1 MPFHPFAVEQFLSE
15 NEQGV
20 DYNFSESG
28 VEPVRLGELLE
39 LAGLQPDALNDV
51 SFHYPQVN
59 GELPLRQRIADLYD
73 GADADHVLV
82 TVGASEANGLIAAT
96 VLEAGDEVV
105 AMAPTYLQFAGN
117 AQNRGVEV
125 KPVPLIEDAGWAL
138 DVDRL
143 TAAIGPA
150 TKVVSV
156 VNPHNPTGSILSEEA
171 MSAIIEAADSVGAW
185 ILADEVYAGAER
197 SRNQPTPSF
206 WGRYERTIAVNSMSK
221 AYGLP
226 GLRCGWVVAPPTMI
240 DALWRRHEYA
250 TISATML
257 SNKLAAIA
265 LEPTVRAQ
273 LIARTRR
280 LIRDGFDLLGDRL
293 AHHPGVFSVVP
304 PEASAMSFVRY
315 DLPVASR
322 DLALRL
328 RSEQSVLVI
337 PGDCFGMEH
346 HFRVSSALPPDYLGA
361 GLDRL
366 NDLVGTMLGEQI
378 G

>member
-28 VEPVRLGELLE
+28 VEPVRLGELLG
-39 LAGLQPDALNDV
+39 LAGLSPDALSDV
-51 SFHYPQVN
+51 SLNYPEVN
-59 GELPLRQRIADLYD
+59 GEHALRQRIADLYD
-73 GADADHVLV
+73 GAEADNVLV
-82 TVGASEANGLIAAT
+82 TVGASEANGLIAAAL
-96 VLEAGDEVV
+96 LEPGDEVV

-117 AQNRGVEV
+117 ARNLGAEV
-125 KPVPLIEDAGWAL
+125 KSVPLIEEAGWAL
-138 DVDRL
+138 DIDRL

-171 MSAIIEAADSVGAW
+171 MSAIVEAADRVGAW
-185 ILADEVYAGAER
+185 VLADEVYAGAER
-197 SRNQPTPSF
+197 RRNRPTPSF
-206 WGRYERTIAVNSMSK
+206 WGRYERIVAVNSVSK

-226 GLRCGWVVAPPTMI
+226 GLRCGWVVAPPSLIT
-240 DALWRRHEYA
+240 ALWRRHEYA

-257 SNKLAAIA
+257 ANKLAAIA

-280 LIRDGFDLLGDRL
+280 LIRDGFDLLRDRL
-293 AHHPGVFSVVP
+293 GHHPGIFAVVP

-315 DLPVASR
+315 DLPIASR
-322 DLALRL
+322 DFVLRL
-328 RSEQSVLVI
+328 CAEQSVLVI
-337 PGDCFGMEH
+337 PGDCFGMEN
-346 HFRVSSALPPDYLGA
+346 HFRISSALPPDYLGA

-366 NDLVGTMLGEQI
+366 NDLVATMLDEQSR
-378 G
+378 